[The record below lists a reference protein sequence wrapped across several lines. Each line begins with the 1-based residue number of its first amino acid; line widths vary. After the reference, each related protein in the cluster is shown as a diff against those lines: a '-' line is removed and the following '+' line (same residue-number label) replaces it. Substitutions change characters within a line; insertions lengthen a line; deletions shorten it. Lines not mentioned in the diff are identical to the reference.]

1 MSLQR
6 SSSITL
12 PSPGWQEIIRNF
24 RRGGFGEPLYFAA
37 SDKPPN
43 RDRILTPPQNRNQH
57 MHPCQVRDQAIR
69 SAASIDRDA
78 NTGRGVAFAIAALLA
93 VAYH

>member
-1 MSLQR
+1 
-6 SSSITL
+6 
-12 PSPGWQEIIRNF
+12 
-24 RRGGFGEPLYFAA
+24 
-37 SDKPPN
+37 
-43 RDRILTPPQNRNQH
+43 